1 MRVAFPTED
10 GRRISEHFGRS
21 KYFLIYDTETK
32 EKKLVGN
39 PHGEGP
45 NVVGHAKLLNLL
57 LREEVSKVICWNI
70 GVRMRE
76 DLKKVGIKVEFTD
89 ELDISRCLRGKT

>member
-1 MRVAFPTED
+1 MKVAFPTED
-10 GRRISEHFGRS
+10 GRKISEHFGRS

-32 EKKLVGN
+32 EKKLVEN

-45 NVVGHAKLLNLL
+45 DVVGHAKLLNLL
-57 LREEVSKVICWNI
+57 LREEVSKVICWNV

-76 DLKKVGIKVEFTD
+76 DLRRMGIEVDFTD
-89 ELDISRCLRGKT
+89 ELDISKCLRGKT